1 MVPSGNLANASSVGA
16 KTVNDESSLVRA
28 STNSADIAASTRLV
42 KIPASMA
49 ISAIVLASG
58 NVHELVLDDV
68 VLSSWKKASS
78 PHQSSSSSSSLGGV
92 G

>member
-16 KTVNDESSLVRA
+16 KTVNDEASLVRA

-58 NVHELVLDDV
+58 NEQAELVLDDV
-68 VLSSWKKASS
+68 VLLSWKKASS
-78 PHQSSSSSSSLGGV
+78 PHQSSSSSSLGGV

>member
-1 MVPSGNLANASSVGA
+1 LSIEIKSSFDKFSTVPSGNLANASSVGA

-28 STNSADIAASTRLV
+28 STNSADITASTRLV

-58 NVHELVLDDV
+58 NEHELLDDDDV
-68 VLSSWKKASS
+68 VELVS
-78 PHQSSSSSSSLGGV
+78 
-92 G
+92 